1 MSFGYEDLNIEL
13 FNKIIAFS
21 YSMGSGL
28 GGPGMIIMLTSDGK
42 EYLIGQEGF
51 EGNWLYPEHTFPF
64 MAEAFSENSDK
75 WIRISKRYASERIY
89 CRKELQSQINHVI
102 ENYRKKN
109 GLLYNWESMI
119 WKILGIDDVEYIIYD
134 KTLEFRKLDE
144 LERKQLEEHF
154 KNVLLKPDSFE
165 WHKLYYNN
173 CIPKDVDVETSSLQG
188 YYLLLF
194 KSINISRIDGVMMT
208 IAFQREQCSE
218 GVEEMN
224 AKVESYNLFYQRF
237 EDVRGPLEIPAKQ
250 DKSPMKEFEKSFQGR
265 LSCYSVNARGKFV
278 RSYSSLEE
286 AKKGAMYWLK
296 VWGGIDSENV
306 IPYGTIRSDT
316 SEIHK
321 REVHEAKLYMTFIT
335 IDVLEL
341 NDLREDIIE
350 IIKKYDY
357 PGNAAD
363 EVAEVLGVNRDEVGF
378 IYGLFNPVLFSAS
391 RLKTIKKMLGEN
403 L

>member
-1 MSFGYEDLNIEL
+1 MSFGYENLNIEL

-28 GGPGMIIMLTSDGK
+28 GGPGIIIMLTSDGK

-335 IDVLEL
+335 
-341 NDLREDIIE
+341 RYADIIE

>member
-173 CIPKDVDVETSSLQG
+173 CILKDVDVETSSLQG

-335 IDVLEL
+335 
-341 NDLREDIIE
+341 RYADIIE

>member
-1 MSFGYEDLNIEL
+1 MSFGYENLNIEL

-134 KTLEFRKLDE
+134 KTLEFRKLGE

-306 IPYGTIRSDT
+306 IPYGSIRYDAL
-316 SEIHK
+316 EIHK
-321 REVHEAKLYMTFIT
+321 REVREAELYMTFVT
-335 IDVLEL
+335 RYADV
-341 NDLREDIIE
+341 IE
-350 IIKKYDY
+350 VIKKYDY

-378 IYGLFNPVLFSAS
+378 IYGLFNPVLFSAL

>member
-134 KTLEFRKLDE
+134 KTLEFCKLDE

-335 IDVLEL
+335 
-341 NDLREDIIE
+341 RYADIIE

-378 IYGLFNPVLFSAS
+378 IYGLFNPGLFSAS

>member
-51 EGNWLYPEHTFPF
+51 EGDWLYPEHTFPF

-335 IDVLEL
+335 
-341 NDLREDIIE
+341 RYADIIE

>member
-21 YSMGSGL
+21 YSMASGL

-335 IDVLEL
+335 
-341 NDLREDIIE
+341 RYADIIE

>member
-1 MSFGYEDLNIEL
+1 LSFGYEDLNIEL

-51 EGNWLYPEHTFPF
+51 EGDWLYPEHTFPF

-335 IDVLEL
+335 
-341 NDLREDIIE
+341 RYADIIE

>member
-134 KTLEFRKLDE
+134 KTLEFSKLDE

-335 IDVLEL
+335 
-341 NDLREDIIE
+341 RYADIIE

>member
-1 MSFGYEDLNIEL
+1 MSFGYENLNIEL

-21 YSMGSGL
+21 YSRGSGL

-335 IDVLEL
+335 
-341 NDLREDIIE
+341 RYADIIE

>member
-1 MSFGYEDLNIEL
+1 MSFKFEDLNDNL
-13 FNKIIAFS
+13 FEKLIAFS

-28 GGPGMIIMLTSDGK
+28 GGPGVIIMLTSDRK
-42 EYLIGQEGF
+42 EYVIGREGF
-51 EGNWLYPEHTFPF
+51 ESDWLHPEHTFPF
-64 MAEAFSENSDK
+64 MVEAFSEKSDK

-119 WKILGIDDVEYIIYD
+119 WQILGIDDVEHIIYD
-134 KTLEFRKLDE
+134 KTEEFRERDE
-144 LERKQLEEHF
+144 QERKQSEEHF

-173 CIPKDVDVETSSLQG
+173 CIPNDEDMETSLLQE

-194 KSINISRIDGVMMT
+194 KSMNASRIDGVMMT

-224 AKVESYNLFYQRF
+224 AKVEAYNLFYQRF

-265 LSCYSVNARGKFV
+265 LSCYSVNARGKFI

-306 IPYGTIRSDT
+306 IPYGTIRSDAE
-316 SEIHK
+316 EIHK
-321 REVHEAKLYMTFIT
+321 REVREAELYITFIT
-335 IDVLEL
+335 RYADA
-341 NDLREDIIE
+341 IE
-350 IIKKYDY
+350 VIKKYDY

-363 EVAEVLGVNRDEVGF
+363 EVAEVLGINRDEVGF
-378 IYGLFNPVLFSAS
+378 IYDMFNPVLFSAS
-391 RLKTIKKMLGEN
+391 RLQTIKTMLGDN

>member
-134 KTLEFRKLDE
+134 RTLEFRKLDE

-335 IDVLEL
+335 
-341 NDLREDIIE
+341 RYADIIE

>member
-321 REVHEAKLYMTFIT
+321 REVHESKLYMTFIT
-335 IDVLEL
+335 
-341 NDLREDIIE
+341 RYADIIE

>member
-1 MSFGYEDLNIEL
+1 LSFGYEDLNIEL

-335 IDVLEL
+335 
-341 NDLREDIIE
+341 RYADIIE

-378 IYGLFNPVLFSAS
+378 IYGLFNPGLFSAS

>member
-64 MAEAFSENSDK
+64 MAEAFSENRDK

-335 IDVLEL
+335 
-341 NDLREDIIE
+341 RYADIIE

-378 IYGLFNPVLFSAS
+378 IYGLFNPGLFSAS

>member
-1 MSFGYEDLNIEL
+1 MSFGYENLNIEL

-335 IDVLEL
+335 
-341 NDLREDIIE
+341 RYADIIE

-357 PGNAAD
+357 SGNAAD

>member
-1 MSFGYEDLNIEL
+1 MSFGYENLNIEL

-28 GGPGMIIMLTSDGK
+28 GGPRMIIMLTSDGK

-335 IDVLEL
+335 
-341 NDLREDIIE
+341 RYADIIE

>member
-1 MSFGYEDLNIEL
+1 
-13 FNKIIAFS
+13 
-21 YSMGSGL
+21 MGSGL

-89 CRKELQSQINHVI
+89 CRKELQSQINQVI

-208 IAFQREQCSE
+208 IAFQREKCSE

-335 IDVLEL
+335 
-341 NDLREDIIE
+341 RYADIIE

>member
-1 MSFGYEDLNIEL
+1 MSFGYENLNIEL

-134 KTLEFRKLDE
+134 KTLEFRKMDE

-335 IDVLEL
+335 
-341 NDLREDIIE
+341 RYADIIE

>member
-1 MSFGYEDLNIEL
+1 MSFGYENLNIEL

-64 MAEAFSENSDK
+64 MAESFSENSDK

-335 IDVLEL
+335 
-341 NDLREDIIE
+341 RYADIIE

>member
-75 WIRISKRYASERIY
+75 WIRISKRFASERIY

-173 CIPKDVDVETSSLQG
+173 CILKDVDVETSSLQG

-335 IDVLEL
+335 
-341 NDLREDIIE
+341 RYADIIE

>member
-134 KTLEFRKLDE
+134 KTLEFRKPDE

-335 IDVLEL
+335 
-341 NDLREDIIE
+341 RYADIIE

>member
-1 MSFGYEDLNIEL
+1 MNFRYENLNEKL
-13 FNKIIAFS
+13 FAKVIAFS

-28 GGPGMIIMLTSDGK
+28 GGPGMIAMLTRDGK

-64 MAEAFSENSDK
+64 MAEAFLENSGI
-75 WIRISKRYASERIY
+75 WFRISKRYASERIY

-102 ENYRKKN
+102 ENYSKKN
-109 GLLYNWESMI
+109 GLYWKSMI
-119 WKILGIDDVEYIIYD
+119 WQLLGIDDVEHIIYD
-134 KTLEFRKLDE
+134 KTEQIRKRDE
-144 LERKQLEEHF
+144 QERKQSDGHF

-173 CIPKDVDVETSSLQG
+173 CIPNDEDMETSLLQG

-194 KSINISRIDGVMMT
+194 KSMNASRIDGVLLT

-224 AKVESYNLFYQRF
+224 AKVEAYNLFYQRF
-237 EDVRGPLEIPAKQ
+237 EDVRGSLEIPVDQ
-250 DKSPMKEFEKSFQGR
+250 GKSPMKELENSFPGK
-265 LSCYSVNARGKFV
+265 LSCYSVNTRGKFI
-278 RSYSSLEE
+278 RSYSSLVE

-306 IPYGTIRSDT
+306 IPYGTIRSDA
-316 SEIHK
+316 SEINK
-321 REVHEAKLYMTFIT
+321 REVREAELYMIFIERYAE
-335 IDVLEL
+335 V
-341 NDLREDIIE
+341 IE
-350 IIKKYDY
+350 EIKRYDY
-357 PGNAAD
+357 PGNAID
-363 EVAEVLGVNRDEVGF
+363 EVAEVLGINRDEVGF
-378 IYGLFNPVLFSAS
+378 IYGLFDPELFSTS
-391 RLKTIKKMLGEN
+391 RLQTIKKMLGKN

>member
-1 MSFGYEDLNIEL
+1 MSFGYENLNIEL

-134 KTLEFRKLDE
+134 KTLEFRKLNE

-335 IDVLEL
+335 
-341 NDLREDIIE
+341 RYADIIE

>member
-21 YSMGSGL
+21 YSVGSGL

-335 IDVLEL
+335 
-341 NDLREDIIE
+341 RYADIIE

>member
-119 WKILGIDDVEYIIYD
+119 CKILGIDDVEYIIYD

-335 IDVLEL
+335 
-341 NDLREDIIE
+341 RYADIIE

>member
-134 KTLEFRKLDE
+134 KTEEFRERDE
-144 LERKQLEEHF
+144 QKRKQLEEHF

-335 IDVLEL
+335 
-341 NDLREDIIE
+341 RYADIIE

>member
-1 MSFGYEDLNIEL
+1 MSFKYEDLNDNL
-13 FNKIIAFS
+13 FEKIIAFS

-28 GGPGMIIMLTSDGK
+28 GGPGMIVMLTGDGK
-42 EYLIGQEGF
+42 KYLIGQEGF

-134 KTLEFRKLDE
+134 KTEEFRERDE
-144 LERKQLEEHF
+144 QKRKQSEEHF

-173 CIPKDVDVETSSLQG
+173 CIPNDVDVETSFLQG

-194 KSINISRIDGVMMT
+194 KSINTSRIDGVMMT
-208 IAFQREQCSE
+208 ISFQREQCSE

-265 LSCYSVNARGKFV
+265 LSCYSVNARGKFI

-286 AKKGAMYWLK
+286 AKKEAMYWLK

-306 IPYGTIRSDT
+306 IPYGSIRYDAL
-316 SEIHK
+316 EIHK
-321 REVHEAKLYMTFIT
+321 REVREAELYMTFVT
-335 IDVLEL
+335 RYADV
-341 NDLREDIIE
+341 IE
-350 IIKKYDY
+350 VIKKYDY

-378 IYGLFNPVLFSAS
+378 IYGLFNPVLFSAL

>member
-1 MSFGYEDLNIEL
+1 
-13 FNKIIAFS
+13 
-21 YSMGSGL
+21 MGSGL
-28 GGPGMIIMLTSDGK
+28 GGPGVIIMLTSDRK
-42 EYLIGQEGF
+42 EYVIGREGF
-51 EGNWLYPEHTFPF
+51 ESDWLHPEHTFPF
-64 MAEAFSENSDK
+64 MVEAFSEKSDK

-89 CRKELQSQINHVI
+89 CRKELQSQINHVM

-119 WKILGIDDVEYIIYD
+119 WQILGIDDVEHIIYD
-134 KTLEFRKLDE
+134 KTEEFRERDE
-144 LERKQLEEHF
+144 QERKQSEEHF

-173 CIPKDVDVETSSLQG
+173 CIPNDEDMETSLLQE

-194 KSINISRIDGVMMT
+194 KSMNASRIDGVMMT

-224 AKVESYNLFYQRF
+224 AKVEAYNLFYQRF

-265 LSCYSVNARGKFV
+265 LSCYSVNARGKFI

-306 IPYGTIRSDT
+306 IPYGTIRSDAE
-316 SEIHK
+316 EIHK
-321 REVHEAKLYMTFIT
+321 REVREAELYITFIT
-335 IDVLEL
+335 RYADA
-341 NDLREDIIE
+341 IE
-350 IIKKYDY
+350 VIKKYDY

-363 EVAEVLGVNRDEVGF
+363 EVAEVLGINRDEVGF
-378 IYGLFNPVLFSAS
+378 IYDMFNPVLFSAS
-391 RLKTIKKMLGEN
+391 RLQTIKTMLGDN

>member
-134 KTLEFRKLDE
+134 KTLEFRELDE

-335 IDVLEL
+335 
-341 NDLREDIIE
+341 RYADIIE

>member
-42 EYLIGQEGF
+42 EYFIGQEGF

-119 WKILGIDDVEYIIYD
+119 WKILGIDDVGYIIYD

-335 IDVLEL
+335 
-341 NDLREDIIE
+341 RYADIIE

>member
-28 GGPGMIIMLTSDGK
+28 GGSGMIIMLTSDGK

-335 IDVLEL
+335 
-341 NDLREDIIE
+341 RYADIIE

-391 RLKTIKKMLGEN
+391 RLKTIKKMLGDQ

>member
-1 MSFGYEDLNIEL
+1 MSFGYENLNIEL

-51 EGNWLYPEHTFPF
+51 EENWLYPEHTFPF

-335 IDVLEL
+335 
-341 NDLREDIIE
+341 RYADIIE

>member
-335 IDVLEL
+335 
-341 NDLREDIIE
+341 RYADIIE

-391 RLKTIKKMLGEN
+391 RLKTIKKILGEN

>member
-1 MSFGYEDLNIEL
+1 MNFRYENLNEKL
-13 FNKIIAFS
+13 FAKVIAFS

-28 GGPGMIIMLTSDGK
+28 GGPGMIAMLTRDGK

-64 MAEAFSENSDK
+64 MAEAFLENSGI
-75 WIRISKRYASERIY
+75 WFRISKRYASERIY

-102 ENYRKKN
+102 ENYSKKN
-109 GLLYNWESMI
+109 GLYWKSMI
-119 WKILGIDDVEYIIYD
+119 WQLLGIDDVEHIIYD
-134 KTLEFRKLDE
+134 KTEQIRKRDE
-144 LERKQLEEHF
+144 QERKQSDGHF

-173 CIPKDVDVETSSLQG
+173 CIPNDEDMETSLLQG

-194 KSINISRIDGVMMT
+194 KSMNASRIDGVLLT

-224 AKVESYNLFYQRF
+224 AKVEAYNLFYQRF
-237 EDVRGPLEIPAKQ
+237 EDVRGSLEIPVDQ
-250 DKSPMKEFEKSFQGR
+250 GKSPMKELENSFPGK
-265 LSCYSVNARGKFV
+265 LSCYSVNTRGKFI
-278 RSYSSLEE
+278 RSYSSLVE

-306 IPYGTIRSDT
+306 IPYGTIRSDA
-316 SEIHK
+316 SEINK
-321 REVHEAKLYMTFIT
+321 REVREAELYMIFIERYAE
-335 IDVLEL
+335 V
-341 NDLREDIIE
+341 IE
-350 IIKKYDY
+350 VIKRYDY
-357 PGNAAD
+357 PGNAID
-363 EVAEVLGVNRDEVGF
+363 EVAEVLGINRDEVGF
-378 IYGLFNPVLFSAS
+378 IYGLFDPELFSTS
-391 RLKTIKKMLGEN
+391 RLQTIKKILGKI

>member
-1 MSFGYEDLNIEL
+1 MSFGYENLNIEL

-335 IDVLEL
+335 
-341 NDLREDIIE
+341 RYADIIE